1 MAATITTNNPLGI
14 GYQTGIFSGTPGQPI
29 DQAFFNAAFAGQIN
43 ANKIY
48 KAAYHCNIIQ
58 QCGLSEWME
67 EFGNTSTDCFPEY
80 SLVETYGEYNMVK
93 IASAATIPQYPGTV
107 ALVIDTSSTFI
118 NDQFILP
125 QVGNTLITTPNGALV
140 KVTAISQAS
149 GAAQTITVQQRD
161 TTGNTGAIT
170 IAAGDELF
178 VLAGSEIV
186 DCACP
191 TGQFAVPE
199 MPIITDLK
207 MIEFGDLGSVCG
219 DAIHKC
225 QWLKIPITDDC
236 GNVVDHWYTEAL
248 QKMYQRHEKRKFYE
262 KMFNPFFGLIPL
274 LRARGLKWTPASVN
288 EITTDDVRAWKQAL
302 DLAGVGCREFAIFAG
317 RTLFSQWQRMLLSA
331 GVVQLNYI
339 DRPLND
345 CSWLN
350 MEYCGIKVEG
360 LTLHIYDECHFSNG
374 KELGGQSMVFP
385 ASAVIIPMC
394 NRPACNRSN
403 GTNRM
408 DEGADMKMME
418 TVYFRSAAT
427 GQVWDNMTDSNGIFG
442 PRNTFGTGCEK
453 HEWSIKSRLLTE
465 YHCLNWWGFMG
476 L

>member
-1 MAATITTNNPLGI
+1 MPATITTNNPLGI
-14 GYQTGIFSGTPGQPI
+14 GYQSGIFSGTPGQPI

-93 IASAATIPQYPGTV
+93 IAAPATIPTYPGTV
-107 ALVIDTSSTFI
+107 ALVLDTNSTFV

-125 QVGNTLITTPNGALV
+125 QVGNTLVTTPNGALV
-140 KVTAISQAS
+140 KVISINQSS

-170 IAAGDELF
+170 ILAGDELL
-178 VLAGSEIV
+178 VLSGSEIV

-191 TGQFAVPE
+191 TGQFAVPD
-199 MPIITDLK
+199 MPIITDLR
-207 MIEFGDLGSVCG
+207 MIEFGDKGSVCG

-262 KMFNPFFGLIPL
+262 KMFNPSFGLVPL
-274 LRARGLKWTPASVN
+274 LRARGLKWTPASTT
-288 EITTDDVRAWKQAL
+288 EITTDDVRAWKLQL
-302 DLAGVGCREFAIFAG
+302 DIAGVGCREFAIFAG
-317 RTLFSQWQRMLLSA
+317 RNLFSQWQRMLLSA
-331 GVVQLNYI
+331 GVTQINYME
-339 DRPLND
+339 RPMSG

-385 ASAVIIPMC
+385 NSAVIIPMC

-442 PRNTFGTGCEK
+442 PRNTFGTGCEQ
-453 HEWSIKSRLLTE
+453 HEWSIKSRMLTE
-465 YHCLNWWGFMG
+465 FHCLNWWGFMG